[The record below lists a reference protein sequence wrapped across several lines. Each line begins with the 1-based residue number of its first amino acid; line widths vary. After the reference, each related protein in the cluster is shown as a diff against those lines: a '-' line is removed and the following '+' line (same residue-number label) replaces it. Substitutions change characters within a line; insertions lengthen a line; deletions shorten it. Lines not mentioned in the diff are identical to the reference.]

1 MTTNGISVYYA
12 AKNSQDPKV
21 KAMADDIGHANL
33 PVGPVGKPTELNL
46 FFPMMLFKYS
56 KYPNAAKAY
65 LAYMMEREQ
74 YEPWQQAAIGYV
86 SHPLKA
92 FEQNPLWKSDPK
104 NLPYRDLMKNM
115 LANGY
120 EGESGYASAACIADF
135 IMVNMVAEAVSGS
148 KTPKEAMERAKARA
162 ERYYKL

>member
-1 MTTNGISVYYA
+1 
-12 AKNSQDPKV
+12 
-21 KAMADDIGHANL
+21 
-33 PVGPVGKPTELNL
+33 
-46 FFPMMLFKYS
+46 MMLFKYS
-56 KYPNAAKAY
+56 KFPNAAKAY
-65 LAYMMEREQ
+65 LAFMMEREQ

-104 NLPYRDLMKNM
+104 NIPYRDSMKIM
-115 LANGY
+115 LPNGY
-120 EGESGYASAACIADF
+120 SGPMGYASAACMADF

-162 ERYYKL
+162 ERYYKV